1 LWERLETGER
11 GPLPSNM
18 TVIGDRILRP
28 KTPSYSET
36 FGTPNDCYKQF
47 HELMF
52 SGIACHRN
60 AIFFEA
66 KW

>member
-1 LWERLETGER
+1 
-11 GPLPSNM
+11 M
-18 TVIGDRILRP
+18 TDIGDRVLRP
-28 KTPSYSET
+28 KTASCSET
-36 FGTPNDCYKQF
+36 FGRPNDCYKQF

-52 SGIACHRN
+52 SGIACHHI

>member
-1 LWERLETGER
+1 
-11 GPLPSNM
+11 M
-18 TVIGDRILRP
+18 TVIGDSVLRP
-28 KTPSYSET
+28 KTASET
-36 FGTPNDCYKQF
+36 FGRPNDCYKQF

-60 AIFFEA
+60 AIFCEA

>member
-1 LWERLETGER
+1 
-11 GPLPSNM
+11 M

-28 KTPSYSET
+28 ETASET
-36 FGTPNDCYKQF
+36 FGSPNDCYKQF

-52 SGIACHRN
+52 SGIACRRN

>member
-1 LWERLETGER
+1 LQLAKEAL
-11 GPLPSNM
+11 SNM
-18 TVIGDRILRP
+18 TVIGDGVL
-28 KTPSYSET
+28 SSET
-36 FGTPNDCYKQF
+36 FVRPNDCYKQL